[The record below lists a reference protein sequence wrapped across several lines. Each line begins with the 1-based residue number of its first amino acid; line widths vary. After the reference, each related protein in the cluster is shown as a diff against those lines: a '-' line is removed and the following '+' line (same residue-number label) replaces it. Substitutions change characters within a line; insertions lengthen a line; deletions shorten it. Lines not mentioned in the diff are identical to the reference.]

1 MQVPLRPEIDTGT
14 GATSGER
21 ARAMIEIASVS
32 KRFETSGRKSHLAL
46 SDINLTVNDGAFVSI
61 LGPSGCGKS
70 TLLYI
75 VGGFV
80 APSEGV
86 ARMKG
91 AAIAGPGPDRGPVFQ
106 EFALFP
112 WKTVLG
118 NVMYGLR
125 QQGVKRT
132 EAEAQSLRLIEMVGL
147 KGFEH
152 FYPKELSGGMKQR
165 VAIAR
170 TLAYRPSVLLMDEPF
185 GALDAQNA
193 EILREE
199 LRSLVAEENRT
210 IVFVTHNLDEAIQL
224 SDRIL
229 LMSAGP
235 SRIRDDIRVELP
247 EVHSAEYVSRYDR
260 YREHLWDH
268 LRHEVETVQQRERE
282 GGGAS

>member
-1 MQVPLRPEIDTGT
+1 MAEAHVEPVIRIEKVCFGYGTKLVIDN
-14 GATSGER
+14 
-21 ARAMIEIASVS
+21 VDV
-32 KRFETSGRKSHLAL
+32 
-46 SDINLTVNDGAFVSI
+46 DIDAGQFVSLI
-61 LGPSGCGKS
+61 GPSGCGKS
-70 TLLYI
+70 TLLAMLDGMASPDSGSI
-75 VGGFV
+75 LVNGQ
-80 APSEGV
+80 AP
-86 ARMKG
+86 R
-91 AAIAGPGPDRGPVFQ
+91 PGDPDRAMVFQ
-106 EFALFP
+106 NFALMP
-112 WKTVLG
+112 WKTVLS
-118 NVMYGLR
+118 NVELGLR
-125 QQGVKRT
+125 YRRPELAKKGRREIARHFLDK
-132 EAEAQSLRLIEMVGL
+132 VGL
-147 KGFEH
+147 SSAADL
-152 FYPKELSGGMKQR
+152 YPHNLSGGMQQR
-165 VAIAR
+165 VGLAR
-170 TLAYRPSVLLMDEPF
+170 AFAVEPSIMLMDEPF